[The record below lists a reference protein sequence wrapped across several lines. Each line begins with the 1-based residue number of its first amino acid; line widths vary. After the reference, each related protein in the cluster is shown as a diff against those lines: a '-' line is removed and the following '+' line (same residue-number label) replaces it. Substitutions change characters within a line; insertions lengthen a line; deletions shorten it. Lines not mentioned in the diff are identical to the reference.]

1 MNILTRE
8 KQIEVIAA
16 LCDGL
21 GVRAAARIT
30 GVNRGTVA
38 ALALKLGH
46 GCAEL
51 HDRMMVGLR
60 VSRWNWTSCG
70 PLSARSKSALL
81 RKDIDGEGRPV
92 HIRWPRRFIPRDRL
106 LPHGQA

>member
-1 MNILTRE
+1 MNNLPRE

-46 GCAEL
+46 GCAEA
-51 HDRMMVGLR
+51 HDRHTTNYTDYDR
-60 VSRWNWTSCG
+60 PAAPEAVSGN
-70 PLSARSKSALL
+70 
-81 RKDIDGEGRPV
+81 
-92 HIRWPRRFIPRDRL
+92 
-106 LPHGQA
+106 